1 MNRKLTLLLVL
12 LTYYTLSFGQLYD
25 STDKVGVGISN
36 PVKKFQVEDGLNM
49 KLSLGVQQSFTG
61 SLEPSIFI
69 SRWLGTGTTYDST
82 IIHALRNGNTGY
94 RLGFSTLRNHDD
106 NDFSGYSTKM
116 FLSQSGNLGIGTLDT
131 GIHRLAVE
139 GSIGAR
145 EIKVLPSGWS
155 DYVFNKEYSLPT
167 LEEVELYINQFGH
180 LKDIPSAKDVE
191 ENGILL
197 GKMDSKLLLKIEE
210 LTLYIIEQNKKIV
223 DLQDQVKALLKKT

>member
-1 MNRKLTLLLVL
+1 
-12 LTYYTLSFGQLYD
+12 
-25 STDKVGVGISN
+25 
-36 PVKKFQVEDGLNM
+36 
-49 KLSLGVQQSFTG
+49 
-61 SLEPSIFI
+61 
-69 SRWLGTGTTYDST
+69 
-82 IIHALRNGNTGY
+82 
-94 RLGFSTLRNHDD
+94 
-106 NDFSGYSTKM
+106 M